1 MCKSLK
7 MKAYSAGLVCR
18 HVHMMYLLT
27 MYLLTMYLLTS
38 YYQSALNTKLNSLN
52 YNTGQPQEVPCVLF
66 LLLLYKNMIQTIR
79 LWET

>member
-1 MCKSLK
+1 
-7 MKAYSAGLVCR
+7 MKAYSAGLVFR
-18 HVHMMYLLT
+18 HVRM

-66 LLLLYKNMIQTIR
+66 LLLYKNMIQTIR

>member
-18 HVHMMYLLT
+18 HVHM